1 MEQREQ
7 AVDVDVQMASETRSI
22 CPKPT
27 SSHLHLPG
35 PAEAEH
41 NAGRVSGG
49 AKVWTWPIMSA
60 DHQGGVGR
68 GDLVERE
75 LQTQSCCSY
84 CVLKGHMGVSDLI
97 W

>member
-49 AKVWTWPIMSA
+49 TKVWTWPIMSA
-60 DHQGGVGR
+60 DHQREGGNVG
-68 GDLVERE
+68 RE
-75 LQTQSCCSY
+75 LQAQPCSSY
-84 CVLKGHMGVSDLI
+84 RVLKGHMGASDLI